1 MASRLR
7 EIRKAAGLTQDQVAS
22 RLGLQG
28 AQRSSYVCQLEKGR
42 IRRPYLD
49 TIVRFLHAC
58 GVRIG
63 ALSDLLD
70 RVAPLAEDAGLK
82 AIVERAWPD
91 RVLRAEDARER
102 VIRKSDGDAAQF
114 ERHVAYP
121 DKGAPPGPEPRR
133 AGAEKL
139 RAYYVQREIV
149 QKDIHNH
156 LAGTGVSVAKFVW
169 CYRLG
174 VKYLAAFRNCPPPK
188 LAATMGEIGIWGQSI
203 GLDPELVSEVRR
215 VVETRWQMS
224 FAPDSQTR
232 GKDAA
237 TRGQELELETAF
249 LRLEL
254 YEQAYRTALPLLDK
268 QQRLRGE
275 HYCRL
280 ATQFYRAWVKVMT
293 GPETA
298 RANRLKQEFDALE
311 REAIADGLVP
321 AAVQAV
327 RELCGRRMRV

>member
-1 MASRLR
+1 
-7 EIRKAAGLTQDQVAS
+7 
-22 RLGLQG
+22 
-28 AQRSSYVCQLEKGR
+28 
-42 IRRPYLD
+42 
-49 TIVRFLHAC
+49 
-58 GVRIG
+58 
-63 ALSDLLD
+63 
-70 RVAPLAEDAGLK
+70 
-82 AIVERAWPD
+82 
-91 RVLRAEDARER
+91 VLRAEDAKQR

-121 DKGAPPGPEPRR
+121 DKGAPPGPESRR
-133 AGAEKL
+133 AGTEKL
-139 RAYYVQREIV
+139 RAYYVQQNII

-156 LAGTGVSVAKFVW
+156 LAGAGVSVAKFVW

-174 VKYLAAFRNCPPPK
+174 VKYLAALRNCRPPK
-188 LAATMGEIGIWGQSI
+188 LAATMGEIGVWGQGI

-224 FAPDSQTR
+224 FAPDAQAR

-254 YEQAYRTALPLLDK
+254 YEQAYRTAMPLLDK

-293 GPETA
+293 GPETD
-298 RANRLKQEFDALE
+298 RASRLTQEFDALE
-311 REAIADGLVP
+311 RQAIADGLAP

-327 RELCGRRMRV
+327 REHCGRRLAV